1 MIVAVLAKGRF
12 RGGGTVATGQVL
24 CPYLDLSPL
33 TPAFDV
39 AGIVRVT
46 ATTHE
51 DETL

>member
-1 MIVAVLAKGRF
+1 VIVALLARGRF

-24 CPYLDLSPL
+24 CPYLELSPL